1 MSRPKTSEKT
11 DIQGATEEGKGER
24 SFELS
29 LSALVSGRDA
39 LDRAF
44 EERTSILSISS
55 REVHVGLAS
64 PIQPGSKLK
73 LNLQVP
79 QTLYLEKQLQLAL
92 SGTVAQVRPESPLSA
107 KRAVLIRLDR
117 RFRIDLN

>member
-1 MSRPKTSEKT
+1 MSRSRLNDKT
-11 DIQGATEEGKGER
+11 DLPGAAVEAKGER
-24 SFELS
+24 SFDLA

-39 LDRAF
+39 LDREF
-44 EERTSILSISS
+44 EEKTSILSISS
-55 REVHVGLAS
+55 REVHVGLSS

-73 LNLQVP
+73 LSLLVP
-79 QTLYLEKQLQLAL
+79 QTLYLEKKLLLAL
-92 SGTVAQVRPESPLSA
+92 SGTVAQVRPDSPSAA

>member
-1 MSRPKTSEKT
+1 MSRPKPNEKP
-11 DIQGATEEGKGER
+11 DIQDATVEGKGER
-24 SFELS
+24 TFDLS

-39 LDRAF
+39 LDREF
-44 EERTSILSISS
+44 EEKTSILSISA
-55 REVHVGLAS
+55 REVHVDLTS

-73 LNLQVP
+73 LSLLVP
-79 QTLYLEKQLQLAL
+79 QTLYLERRLQLAL
-92 SGTVAQVRPESPLSA
+92 SGTVAKVRVESPLSA

>member
-1 MSRPKTSEKT
+1 MNRTKLSEKPN
-11 DIQGATEEGKGER
+11 IQGVTEEGKGER

-39 LDRAF
+39 LDREF
-44 EERTSILSISS
+44 EEETSILSISS
-55 REVHVGLAS
+55 REVHIGLSS

-79 QTLYLEKQLQLAL
+79 QTLYLEKGLQVAL
-92 SGTVAQVRPESPLSA
+92 SGTVAQVRPESPLSP
-107 KRAVLIRLDR
+107 KRAVLVRLDR
-117 RFRIDLN
+117 RFRIELN